1 MRLTCAASGPGRAAR
16 TRRLRPVAGGGYG
29 RWYAVATPG
38 RGRAPGRAAGSRS
51 RRRSPRRRRR
61 GRLRDVPGSGRCRGR
76 AGSRR
81 CGTGWR
87 PRRGGPGDG
96 SSARHGRR
104 SRRRTTGGRRRRPWG
119 ARLGD
124 QPVFEG
130 EPVDPAEDVEGLS
143 GLGPVGGLSDEPVQ
157 PGEARARQMDA
168 MPEDIV
174 QNVRFGRVQR
184 DGGVA
189 DELHG
194 MEVAVL
200 HRPQEPLIGYYPA
213 GQGEGESRAGGEGGA
228 DLRVLG
234 DPVGADARIFTGV
247 QDRTAGVGM
256 VGRAERL
263 VNRPPG
269 AVLVLG
275 VVDGRVRRPHPMA
288 FGPRGQR
295 VTTSPVGRVAAAGVL
310 VRGPQP
316 AVGGDGGVLPRRAH
330 VRHLALNPGA
340 PGAAHRRLRG
350 IGGSPVLSSGSHR
363 MGRMAGRWA
372 GGEGL
377 GAAADSRW
385 RVRSPAKG
393 YPRQKIKLTR
403 FLGNSLCRPC
413 I

>member
-1 MRLTCAASGPGRAAR
+1 MGADLAEGRQE
-16 TRRLRPVAGGGYG
+16 GGAKGLG
-29 RWYAVATPG
+29 
-38 RGRAPGRAAGSRS
+38 
-51 RRRSPRRRRR
+51 
-61 GRLRDVPGSGRCRGR
+61 
-76 AGSRR
+76 
-81 CGTGWR
+81 
-87 PRRGGPGDG
+87 
-96 SSARHGRR
+96 
-104 SRRRTTGGRRRRPWG
+104 G

-157 PGEARARQMDA
+157 PGEARARQVDA

-200 HRPQEPLIGYYPA
+200 HRPQEPLIGHHPA

-234 DPVGADARIFTGV
+234 DPVGADARVLTGV
-247 QDRTAGVGM
+247 QDRTAGVGV

-263 VNRPPG
+263 VYRPPG

-295 VTTSPVGRVAAAGVL
+295 VTTAPVGRVAAAGML
-310 VRGPQP
+310 ACEPQP
-316 AVGGDGGVLPRRAH
+316 AVGGDGGVLPRRTH
-330 VRHLALNPGA
+330 VRHLALHPGA
-340 PGAAHRRLRG
+340 PGTVRRPPASAGDRRGRPYFLR
-350 IGGSPVLSSGSHR
+350 ISSNG
-363 MGRMAGRWA
+363 AD
-372 GGEGL
+372 GEGL
-377 GAAADSRW
+377 GAAAVAVGGCARP
-385 RVRSPAKG
+385 RRG
-393 YPRQKIKLTR
+393 YPWQKIKLMR
-403 FLGNSLCRPC
+403 FPGNSLCRRC